1 MTDYIIPPKNLDD
14 LARKFGIGKYAKN
27 PEGNGSPP
35 SGEDETQT
43 FSIKEDNDFYVI
55 NGVRINDEV
64 KTVKLTKEL
73 LDGGKSHT
81 QDKWVEQTKEGL
93 VRLASLPTYIATII
107 ALYDNKDVEDQ
118 NQKDLVEKVRKMF
131 ETDFDPKKPWLMTST
146 RLTYSSQG
154 SDKIKHDYGYDD
166 APDEIS
172 EEITGPNEWINAS
185 SGLEQTIQ
193 ALTGTNDLD
202 KMEKA
207 IEWVSTQK
215 PYLWRFNAK
224 PQKDEQRAVV
234 LGRYI
239 GIGFDIYCYGNVI
252 DRPARGAVI
261 VEQKNC
267 SSGN

>member
-1 MTDYIIPPKNLDD
+1 MTDYIIPPKNLED
-14 LARKFGIGKYAKN
+14 LARKFGIGKYARK
-27 PEGNGSPP
+27 PDDRPP
-35 SGEDETQT
+35 SDKDDSETQA
-43 FSIKEDNDFYVI
+43 FSITENDVFYII

-64 KTVKLTKEL
+64 KIVKWTKNL
-73 LDGGKSHT
+73 LDEGKTHT
-81 QDKWVEQTKEGL
+81 QDQWVEQTKDGD
-93 VRLASLPTYIATII
+93 VRLASLPAYVATII

-118 NQKDLVEKVRKMF
+118 NQKDLVEKVRKVF